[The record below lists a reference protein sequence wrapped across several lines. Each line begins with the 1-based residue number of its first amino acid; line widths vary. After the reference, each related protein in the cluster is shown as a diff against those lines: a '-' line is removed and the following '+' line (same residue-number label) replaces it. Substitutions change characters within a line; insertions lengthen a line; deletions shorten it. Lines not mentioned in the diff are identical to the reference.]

1 MPQTRKIPRSAE
13 VGAKPDETEIPVE
26 GARHPDA
33 LQPVASSS
41 SQIRDHTD
49 WLLDGWKQQRPD
61 LDVSPIAVVTRLSRL
76 QSYLQPE
83 IAAVFERFGLTTPS
97 FAVMATLRRVGPPYQ
112 RSQRALMDALQL
124 TSGTISVRVD
134 RLEKDGIV
142 ERAPDPSDQRG
153 VLVRLTEKGLALFD
167 QVAPLHLAN
176 EDRLLSALS
185 QEQREQ
191 LASLLR
197 TLLLSFE
204 PLDPED
210 PQHPSHWLGASLA
223 PAHVARQM
231 RRAAGLPEV
240 AGLLIQAVAVPSP
253 SAKAGL
259 REGDLIIAA
268 NGRVIRSI
276 ENLYEQLSAGGQTM
290 VMLDILRGE
299 QCLTLPLQSNHL
311 LERE

>member
-1 MPQTRKIPRSAE
+1 MRQTRKVPRSTQSAVE
-13 VGAKPDETEIPVE
+13 KSETNVSGAPQSTD
-26 GARHPDA
+26 
-33 LQPVASSS
+33 ASSARL
-41 SQIRDHTD
+41 RDHTD

-61 LDVSPIAVVTRLSRL
+61 LDVSPIAVITRLSRL
-76 QSYLQPE
+76 QSHLQPE

-97 FAVMATLRRVGPPYQ
+97 FAVIATLRRAGPPYQ
-112 RSQRALMDALQL
+112 RSQRALMDTLQL
-124 TSGTISVRVD
+124 TSGTISVRID
-134 RLEKDGIV
+134 RLEKEGIV

-210 PQHPSHWLGASLA
+210 QEHPSHWLGASLA

-231 RRAAGLPEV
+231 RRAAGLPEI
-240 AGLLIQAVAVPSP
+240 AGLLIQAVATPGP
-253 SAKAGL
+253 AARAGL

-268 NGRVIRSI
+268 HGKAIRSV
-276 ENLYEQLSAGGQTM
+276 ENLYEQLSVADHAT
-290 VMLDILRGE
+290 VMLDIVRGE
-299 QCLTLPLQSNHL
+299 QCLTFPLQPNHL
-311 LERE
+311 LEKE

>member
-1 MPQTRKIPRSAE
+1 MRQTRRVPLSTQSDAEKSETKASAE
-13 VGAKPDETEIPVE
+13 EEHQHSAPQSTGT
-26 GARHPDA
+26 
-33 LQPVASSS
+33 SSAW
-41 SQIRDHTD
+41 IRDHTD

-61 LDVSPIAVVTRLSRL
+61 LDVSPIAVITRLSRL
-76 QSYLQPE
+76 QSHLQPE

-97 FAVMATLRRVGPPYQ
+97 FAVIATLRRVGPPYQ

-124 TSGTISVRVD
+124 TSGTISVRID
-134 RLEKDGIV
+134 RLEKEGIV
-142 ERAPDPSDQRG
+142 ERTPDPNDQRG
-153 VLVRLTEKGLALFD
+153 VLVRLTEKGLMLFD
-167 QVAPLHLAN
+167 QVVPLHLAN

-240 AGLLIQAVAVPSP
+240 DGLLIQAVAAPSP
-253 SAKAGL
+253 STQAGL

-268 NGRVIRSI
+268 NGKAIRSI
-276 ENLYEQLSAGGQTM
+276 ESLYEQLRAAGTAA
-290 VMLDILRGE
+290 VALDILRGE
-299 QCLTLPLQSNHL
+299 QCLTLSLQPDH
-311 LERE
+311 

>member
-1 MPQTRKIPRSAE
+1 MRQTKKGLSSTGA
-13 VGAKPDETEIPVE
+13 GAKKDESKRTTLGNRQATETSLPRIW
-26 GARHPDA
+26 
-33 LQPVASSS
+33 
-41 SQIRDHTD
+41 DHTD
-49 WLLDGWKQQRPD
+49 WVLEGWKQQRPD
-61 LDVSPIAVVTRLSRL
+61 LDMSPIAVMNRLGRL

-83 IAAVFERFGLTTPS
+83 IATVFERFGLTTPS
-97 FAVMATLRRVGPPYQ
+97 FAVIAALRRSGPPYQ

-124 TSGTISVRVD
+124 TRGTISVRID
-134 RLEKDGIV
+134 RLEREGIV
-142 ERAPDPSDQRG
+142 ERTPDPGDQRG
-153 VLVRLTEKGLALFD
+153 VQVRLTEIGLRLFD

-223 PAHVARQM
+223 SAHAARQM

-240 AGLLIQAVAVPSP
+240 AGLLIQAVAVPGP
-253 SAKAGL
+253 SAQAGL
-259 REGDLIIAA
+259 HEGDLIIGA
-268 NGRVIRSI
+268 NGRAVRSI
-276 ENLYEQLSAGGQTM
+276 EDLYEQLRTAGQET
-290 VMLDILRGE
+290 VQLDILRGE
-299 QCLTLPLQSNHL
+299 QCLTLPLHPNHPL
-311 LERE
+311 DGD

>member
-1 MPQTRKIPRSAE
+1 MRQSRKERPS
-13 VGAKPDETEIPVE
+13 VGAKKDESKRTIEGNRQATETPLP
-26 GARHPDA
+26 R
-33 LQPVASSS
+33 
-41 SQIRDHTD
+41 IRDHTD
-49 WLLDGWKQQRPD
+49 WVLAGWQQQRPD
-61 LDVSPIAVVTRLSRL
+61 LDMSPIAVLNRLSRL

-83 IAAVFERFGLTTPS
+83 VASVFERFGLTTPS
-97 FAVMATLRRVGPPYQ
+97 FAVIAALRRAGPPYQ
-112 RSQRALMDALQL
+112 RSQRALMDALLL
-124 TSGTISVRVD
+124 TGGTISVRID
-134 RLEKDGIV
+134 RLEREGIV
-142 ERAPDPSDQRG
+142 QRSPDPGDQRG
-153 VLVRLTEKGLALFD
+153 VLVQLTEKGLRLFD

-240 AGLLIQAVAVPSP
+240 AGLLIQAVAVPGP
-253 SAKAGL
+253 SAADGL
-259 REGDLIIAA
+259 REGDLIMSA
-268 NGRVIRSI
+268 NGRAVRSI
-276 ENLYEQLSAGGQTM
+276 EDLYEQLREAGPQT
-290 VMLDILRGE
+290 VLLGILRGE
-299 QCLTLPLQSNHL
+299 QRLTLPLSPHHPLNGV
-311 LERE
+311 

>member
-1 MPQTRKIPRSAE
+1 MRQTRKGRPSA
-13 VGAKPDETEIPVE
+13 
-26 GARHPDA
+26 GARAKQDESTR
-33 LQPVASSS
+33 ASEESR
-41 SQIRDHTD
+41 QATETPLPRIWDHTD
-49 WLLDGWKQQRPD
+49 WVLEGWKQQRPD
-61 LDVSPIAVVTRLSRL
+61 LDMSPIAVMNRLSRL

-83 IAAVFERFGLTTPS
+83 VAAVFERFGLTTPS
-97 FAVMATLRRVGPPYQ
+97 FAVIAALRRAGPPYQ

-124 TSGTISVRVD
+124 TSGTISVRID
-134 RLEKDGIV
+134 RLEREGIV
-142 ERAPDPSDQRG
+142 ERAPDPGDQRG
-153 VLVRLTEKGLALFD
+153 VLVRLTEKGLRLFD
-167 QVAPLHLAN
+167 QVTPLHLAN

-240 AGLLIQAVAVPSP
+240 AGLLIQAVAVPGP
-253 SAKAGL
+253 SAQAGL
-259 REGDLIIAA
+259 REGDLIMSA
-268 NGRVIRSI
+268 NGRAIRSI
-276 ENLYEQLSAGGQTM
+276 EDLYEQLRAAGQET
-290 VMLDILRGE
+290 VLLDILRGE
-299 QCLTLPLQSNHL
+299 QRLTLPLHPNHPL
-311 LERE
+311 D

>member
-1 MPQTRKIPRSAE
+1 MR
-13 VGAKPDETEIPVE
+13 
-26 GARHPDA
+26 
-33 LQPVASSS
+33 
-41 SQIRDHTD
+41 QIRKGLPSTGASAKQDESKRAALGNHQMTETSLPQIWDHTD
-49 WLLDGWKQQRPD
+49 WVLAGWKQQRPD
-61 LDVSPIAVVTRLSRL
+61 LDMSPMAVMNRLSRL

-97 FAVMATLRRVGPPYQ
+97 FAVIATLCRAGSPYQ
-112 RSQRALMDALQL
+112 LSQRALMDALQL
-124 TSGTISVRVD
+124 SSGTISVRID
-134 RLEKDGIV
+134 RLERDGIV
-142 ERAPDPSDQRG
+142 ERTPDPDDQRG
-153 VLVRLTEKGLALFD
+153 VLVRLTEKGLRLFD

-223 PAHVARQM
+223 SAHMAQQV

-240 AGLLIQAVAVPSP
+240 AGLLIQAVAVPGP
-253 SAKAGL
+253 SVQAGL
-259 REGDLIIAA
+259 REGDLIIGA
-268 NGRVIRSI
+268 NGRAIRSI
-276 ENLYEQLSAGGQTM
+276 EELYEQLQAAGKETVLLG
-290 VMLDILRGE
+290 ILRGE
-299 QCLTLPLQSNHL
+299 QHLTLPLRPHHPL
-311 LERE
+311 DGE

>member
-1 MPQTRKIPRSAE
+1 MRQTKKGLPLA
-13 VGAKPDETEIPVE
+13 
-26 GARHPDA
+26 GARAKKDESKKAIDGNHQTTETSLP
-33 LQPVASSS
+33 
-41 SQIRDHTD
+41 QIRDHTD
-49 WLLDGWKQQRPD
+49 WVLAGWKQQRPD
-61 LDVSPIAVVTRLSRL
+61 LDMSSIAVVNRLSRL

-83 IAAVFERFGLTTPS
+83 IAAVFERFGLTNPS
-97 FAVMATLRRVGPPYQ
+97 FSVIATLRRAGPPYQ

-124 TSGTISVRVD
+124 TSGTISVRID
-134 RLEKDGIV
+134 RLEREDIV
-142 ERAPDPSDQRG
+142 ERIPDPGDQRG
-153 VLVRLTEKGLALFD
+153 VQVRLTEKGLRLFD

-223 PAHVARQM
+223 PARMARQM

-253 SAKAGL
+253 SAQAGL
-259 REGDLIIAA
+259 CEGDLVVAA
-268 NGRVIRSI
+268 NGKAMRSI
-276 ENLYEQLSAGGQTM
+276 EDLYKQLRAAGHGT
-290 VMLDILRGE
+290 VMLSILRGE
-299 QCLTLPLQSNHL
+299 QHLTLPLQPNL
-311 LERE
+311 LLDRE